1 MVRRTKFKIKI
12 QIQIQNNK
20 IFQRRNQKVHLPVDF
35 SCSSPFPFSK
45 SLKLVIPF
53 CAYCKFASL
62 SSIFSLISIFF
73 LLTSDLSLFD
83 SPYVEFAFCF
93 LSPDHVT
100 LSSWVPSFL
109 IKSPGM
115 CHVYCAHLFGLFF
128 WFITLGLNFRLF
140 LFGPPFNLDRVRWAN
155 IWPDLC
161 FFFPSILIKKRCSLD
176 LIRWL
181 KYSTDG
187 KHQNL
192 SHDL

>member
-53 CAYCKFASL
+53 CVYCKFASL
-62 SSIFSLISIFF
+62 LSIFSLISIFF

-140 LFGPPFNLDRVRWAN
+140 CLGLHLIWIESDGPISGPICVF
-155 IWPDLC
+155 I
-161 FFFPSILIKKRCSLD
+161 FFFLLF
-176 LIRWL
+176 W
-181 KYSTDG
+181 
-187 KHQNL
+187 
-192 SHDL
+192 

>member
-1 MVRRTKFKIKI
+1 MVRRTKFKINI

-128 WFITLGLNFRLF
+128 VDLLH
-140 LFGPPFNLDRVRWAN
+140 WA
-155 IWPDLC
+155 
-161 FFFPSILIKKRCSLD
+161 
-176 LIRWL
+176 
-181 KYSTDG
+181 
-187 KHQNL
+187 
-192 SHDL
+192 

>member
-53 CAYCKFASL
+53 CVYCKFASL
-62 SSIFSLISIFF
+62 LSIFSLISIFF

-128 WFITLGLNFRLF
+128 YLLHWAWILDFFCLGLHLIWIESDGPISGLICVFFSFYFDKKTLF
-140 LFGPPFNLDRVRWAN
+140 VG
-155 IWPDLC
+155 
-161 FFFPSILIKKRCSLD
+161 SES
-176 LIRWL
+176 
-181 KYSTDG
+181 DG
-187 KHQNL
+187 
-192 SHDL
+192 